1 MLKQITTLILISLFT
16 IASPA
21 FAETTVFTVSV
32 TIPPHVMMAAN
43 DPGTQVQNTQVQA
56 SQETTAQTQQIVR
69 NKESVTVRSIVVL

>member
-1 MLKQITTLILISLFT
+1 
-16 IASPA
+16 
-21 FAETTVFTVSV
+21 
-32 TIPPHVMMAAN
+32 MMAAN